1 MRYYGIHETAA
12 MEKDL
17 WATASVS
24 EDLVKAL
31 TVMLGNFSRLRS
43 TNEATQCIP
52 QLVGALKAGNEAAQE
67 AALDALYLLQEDWV
81 NSPEEVGKVQSVAA
95 AEAIPMLQFMV
106 REGSPRFAEKAEI
119 ILQCL
124 PGSLVVTVKQGHNLK
139 QSMGSTNAFC
149 KLTLG
154 NGPPRQTK
162 VCEGH
167 PWNSLAPPFSVA
179 LGFSM
184 PSGVCV

>member
-1 MRYYGIHETAA
+1 

-124 PGSLVVTVKQGHNLK
+124 PGSLVVKCILQAYTRQRSSTSNQGL
-139 QSMGSTNAFC
+139 
-149 KLTLG
+149 
-154 NGPPRQTK
+154 
-162 VCEGH
+162 
-167 PWNSLAPPFSVA
+167 
-179 LGFSM
+179 
-184 PSGVCV
+184 